1 MRGLDAEPSGD
12 AWFRDDDGLFVP
24 AARVAAIMAAH
35 REDRTSPTDRV
46 FLDLWAVVAAVV
58 LTGLV
63 VVLPVV
69 RESPVRVVVGL
80 AFVLFAP
87 GYALVAALFPERGAD
102 GDSDGGIDG
111 LERAVLSFG
120 ASIAVVPLVGLV
132 VNFTPWGITLAP
144 VVVSL
149 AALTLGLTALAGV
162 RRARIVPQRR
172 FAVSVPSLA
181 GARDEL
187 LNPADRTDAVLNVV
201 LVVSLLV
208 AASTVTYAVAAPT
221 QGETFT
227 ELSLLTENDDGE
239 LTASDYPRNF
249 TQGDAEPLVVAA
261 TNQEG
266 ERTNYTLVAE
276 LQRVSVVDGD
286 VSVEEA
292 NELHR
297 YAPTLADDE
306 SWQQRHLVEPEMT
319 GENLRLQYSLYRGE
333 AATGDA
339 YRTVNLW
346 VNVSQ
351 PDTA

>member
-1 MRGLDAEPSGD
+1 MAGHRGN
-12 AWFRDDDGLFVP
+12 
-24 AARVAAIMAAH
+24 
-35 REDRTSPTDRV
+35 RTSATDRA
-46 FLDLWAVVAAVV
+46 FLDLWAVVASVL

-63 VVLPVV
+63 VLLPVV
-69 RESPVRVVVGL
+69 RESPLRVVVAL

-87 GYALVAALFPERGAD
+87 GYALVAALFPERGASD
-102 GDSDGGIDG
+102 DGGIDG

-120 ASIAVVPLVGLV
+120 ASLAVVPLVGLV

-149 AALTLGLTALAGV
+149 GALTLALTALAGV
-162 RRARIVPQRR
+162 RRARVVPQQR
-172 FAVSVPSLA
+172 FTVSVPSLA

-187 LNPADRTDAVLNVV
+187 LDPADRTDAALNVV

-239 LTASDYPRNF
+239 LVADGYPRNF
-249 TQGDAEPLVVAA
+249 TRGDAEPLVVTV
-261 TNQEG
+261 TNRES

-286 VSVEEA
+286 VRVEDA
-292 NELHR
+292 NQLHR
-297 YAPTLADDE
+297 YNPTLADNE
-306 SWQQRHLVEPEMT
+306 SWRQRHLVEPELT
-319 GENLRLQYSLYRGE
+319 GENLRLQYSLYRGDE
-333 AATGDA
+333 ATGDA

-351 PDTA
+351 SDTA

>member
-1 MRGLDAEPSGD
+1 
-12 AWFRDDDGLFVP
+12 
-24 AARVAAIMAAH
+24 MAAH
-35 REDRTSPTDRV
+35 RGDRTSPTDRV

-63 VVLPVV
+63 VLLPVV
-69 RESPVRVVVGL
+69 RESPLRVVVGL

-87 GYALVAALFPERGAD
+87 GYALVAALFPERGD
-102 GDSDGGIDG
+102 DDDGGIDG

-149 AALTLGLTALAGV
+149 AALTLALTVLAGV
-162 RRARIVPQRR
+162 RRARVVPERR

-201 LVVSLLV
+201 LVVSLLL

-249 TQGDAEPLVVAA
+249 TRGDAEPLVVTV

-266 ERTNYTLVAE
+266 ERANYTLVAE

-286 VSVEEA
+286 VSVEDA

-297 YAPTLADDE
+297 YAPTLDDDE

-319 GENLRLQYSLYRGE
+319 GENLRLQYLLYRGE

-346 VNVSQ
+346 VNVSK